1 MPIGFKIHRRARSVD
16 PSTAAQFSGIPVA
29 NVSDSMSR
37 MFGAPQALRP
47 MHDGSPLIGAAL
59 TVRTRPGDNLMVHK
73 AIDMAGRGDVVI
85 VDAGGDLTNAIIGEL
100 MTAHAEQRGLAGIII
115 YGAIRDSAAIARG
128 CFPVYANGVTHRGP
142 YKDGPGE
149 INVPLSLGGL
159 VIEPG
164 DLVLGDADG
173 VVCVPCDLIGAV
185 LKGARAKQIAEH
197 KQMSAIRSG
206 TVDRTWIDEAL
217 RQRGCELP

>member
-16 PSTAAQFSGIPVA
+16 PRAAAQFSGIPVA

-37 MFGAPQALRP
+37 MFGAPHALRP
-47 MHDGSPLIGAAL
+47 MHDGSPLNGAAF
-59 TVRTRPGDNLMVHK
+59 TVRTRSGDNLMVHK
-73 AIDMAGRGDVVI
+73 ALDMAGRGDVVV
-85 VDAGGDLTNAIIGEL
+85 VDAGGDLTNAIVGEL
-100 MTAHAEQRGLAGIII
+100 MVAHAEQRGLAGIII
-115 YGAIRDSAAIARG
+115 YGAIRDSASIARG
-128 CFPVYANGVTHRGP
+128 RFPVYANGVTHRGP

-159 VIEPG
+159 VIDPG

-173 VVCVPCDLIGAV
+173 VVCVPYDLVDAV
-185 LKGARAKQIAEH
+185 LAGARAKQVAEDR
-197 KQMSAIRSG
+197 QMSAIRDGSLNRAW
-206 TVDRTWIDEAL
+206 VDEAL

>member
-1 MPIGFKIHRRARSVD
+1 MPIGFKVHRRARVVD
-16 PSTAAQFSGIPVA
+16 PSTAAQFAEIPVA

-37 MFGAPQALRP
+37 MFGAPPALRP

-73 AIDMAGRGDVVI
+73 ALDMAGHGDVVV
-85 VDAGGDLTNAIIGEL
+85 VDADLTNAIIGEL
-100 MTAHAEQRGLAGIII
+100 MAAHAEQRGLAGIII
-115 YGAIRDSAAIARG
+115 YGAIRDSANIARG
-128 CFPVYANGVTHRGP
+128 RFPVYANGVTHRGP

-149 INVPLSLGGL
+149 MNVPLSLGSL

-173 VVCVPCDLIGAV
+173 VACVPYELINLV
-185 LKGARAKQIAEH
+185 LKSARAKQIAED
-197 KQMSAIRSG
+197 KQMSAIRNG
-206 TVDRTWIDEAL
+206 TVDRAWVDQELA
-217 RQRGCELP
+217 QRGCELL